1 MTYPHNAK
9 LYRTT
14 PDFTLAQYT
23 YKRHEDGKHTLED
36 SNRVSIHVS
45 DEQLSSFNFSRKM
58 ALTELEE
65 VLRIKLERVHDEM
78 KRMAVEF
85 NPVGHAQ
92 TITYSMGNL
101 PKKVHQYGMKSGR
114 YIATHN
120 SVRAASRET
129 GKSDNPTVI
138 SRACKDSKLSAYG
151 FKWSYEKRNFY

>member
-36 SNRVSIHVS
+36 SNRVSVHVS

-65 VLRIKLERVHDEM
+65 TLRIKLERIHSEM
-78 KRMAVEF
+78 KQMAVEF
-85 NPVGHAQ
+85 NPTDKGFVVDIRNV
-92 TITYSMGNL
+92 TSIKT
-101 PKKVHQYGMKSGR
+101 VHKYCKKSGR
-114 YIATHN
+114 YLESYPA
-120 SVRAASRET
+120 VREAARIL
-129 GKSDNPTVI
+129 GKADNPNSI
-138 SRACKDSKLSAYG
+138 SMACNGKAKTSYG